1 MYSEYTMIVI
11 SWLKYYNMS
20 TEDTKSTKILS
31 LEKRDQRDQDLL
43 VTHPYDPLKF
53 QANFGCIIK
62 VFGLKYKICFLSD
75 TSLIFD
81 WTYQ

>member
-1 MYSEYTMIVI
+1 MYSEYTLIVI
-11 SWLKYYNMS
+11 SWHKFYNMS

-43 VTHPYDPLKF
+43 VTHLYDPLKF

-62 VFGLKYKICFLSD
+62 VFSLVLVYKCSLFIRHESD
-75 TSLIFD
+75 L
-81 WTYQ
+81 